1 MKALILSSAL
11 LAAMSATPTPAL
23 ALDFVLVGHTDDG
36 GRFYVERNVTHTRD
50 AAVAIGQS
58 FTEGAISKHLLYVR
72 AVECKRGY
80 GSLHASDLQGKG
92 MQKVGD
98 YTLGSVAP
106 VRSVADGVA
115 EHMCAPFDY

>member
-1 MKALILSSAL
+1 MKAHTLL
-11 LAAMSATPTPAL
+11 LATALAAVLAPTPAL
-23 ALDFVLVGHTDDG
+23 ALDFVLVGHTDEG

-58 FTEGAISKHLLYVR
+58 FTGGTISKHLLYVR

-92 MQKVGD
+92 MQKMAD

>member
-23 ALDFVLVGHTDDG
+23 AVDLVLVACNVHDDC
-36 GRFYVERNVTHTRD
+36 YYAERNVTHTRD
-50 AAVAIGQS
+50 AAIAVGQVLTGGS
-58 FTEGAISKHLLYVR
+58 FHKHLFYVR

-80 GSLHASDLQGKG
+80 GSIHASDLDGKN
-92 MQKVGD
+92 MRKASD
-98 YTLGSVAP
+98 YTLGSTSP
-106 VRSVADGVA
+106 RSVADSFG